1 MQIDM
6 MKNDRAKVF
15 RPPPLHYNPPILPH
29 PCFCQSSNLKKSK
42 MQFEWAYHNTILFL
56 FLGTRGLDG
65 KQIPLLLKRLETLW
79 GALLLIGLGFG
90 IPSKPPEIHPRCN
103 SGALEHSNFQLGPC
117 QRLLAPQVH
126 LPPHFLFHRWAFNR
140 ACTLLHF
147 GELADGKAGQ
157 TFQSVC
163 GHIFQ
168 QMHTPSL
175 SSPHAL
181 TAWETLHNR
190 PLFILSIYKEQVKG
204 KMTLSNWIWI
214 KNIKFDEKA
223 KTGLIM

>member
-42 MQFEWAYHNTILFL
+42 MHFEWAYHNTILFL

-65 KQIPLLLKRLETLW
+65 KQIPLLLLETLW
-79 GALLLIGLGFG
+79 VALLIGLGFG

-126 LPPHFLFHRWAFNR
+126 LPPHFLFHQWAFNR
-140 ACTLLHF
+140 ACTLL
-147 GELADGKAGQ
+147 LLTCTLVSWPMAKLGKRSNLCAA
-157 TFQSVC
+157 TFSKRCTHPLSQVPMHS
-163 GHIFQ
+163 Q
-168 QMHTPSL
+168 QH
-175 SSPHAL
+175 
-181 TAWETLHNR
+181 E
-190 PLFILSIYKEQVKG
+190 
-204 KMTLSNWIWI
+204 
-214 KNIKFDEKA
+214 
-223 KTGLIM
+223 